1 MERSPYPAVSFQHVK
16 PDAIVNKK
24 TGPYAAPGARPIDL
38 WRDMPMNK
46 RVWWMRR
53 TAARGCATLL
63 AVALAAP
70 AAAQLPGGAPGRTE
84 VPTGVGVTRPAP
96 QPVVAD
102 GELRLSLDDAIE
114 IALRQNLDLSLE
126 RYDRTTSALFV
137 RQNQGIFDLRAFTNV
152 VLAEDNQPNNTE
164 LEGAAVLATESRS
177 FDIGLDQL
185 TAWGGEARLR
195 IDGSRL
201 SSNSTNA
208 LIDPEFG
215 AGDSITFSQPLL
227 RGFGAEATKRPILLA
242 RIGSEI
248 SREAFEQEAT
258 RVVQE
263 VERAYWSLVE
273 AQDQLGVAE
282 ESLGLAR
289 ELHERNRVQVEVGTL
304 APIELVQSE
313 ATVATREEEIIRAE
327 TAVGDATDLLLQLLN
342 LDRAAY
348 WDLEV
353 VPTTEPETERLEIDL
368 EEAIRTALAERP
380 ELALQALNI
389 ESADLDRRFFQREKL
404 PTVDLTFAYGSS
416 GLAGRGVV
424 FDPETGEPIPVDTD
438 LSDAFSDAFG
448 FDFDGWTVR
457 LDAAYPIQNRAA
469 RAQAEI
475 AGLDAARARTELE
488 RLELQVVTEV
498 RAAAR
503 AVESAAQ
510 QIEAARVSRRLQERN
525 LDAEQRR
532 YENGMS
538 TSFQVTE
545 IQEDLTIAR
554 SREVAAVAGY
564 RNALAQFYRVTG
576 QLLEVSGIELV
587 EEGVPDVSGGRR
599 PGDGG
604 SASNGGTEPE
614 EGNSEPPAP

>member
-1 MERSPYPAVSFQHVK
+1 M
-16 PDAIVNKK
+16 
-24 TGPYAAPGARPIDL
+24 L
-38 WRDMPMNK
+38 MNK
-46 RVWWMRR
+46 RVLWMRR
-53 TAARGCATLL
+53 TAGRGCATLL

-70 AAAQLPGGAPGRTE
+70 AAAQLPGGTPGRTE
-84 VPTGVGVTRPAP
+84 VPTGVGVARPAP

-126 RYDRTTSALFV
+126 RYDRTASALFV
-137 RQNQGIFDLRAFTNV
+137 RQNLGIFDLRSFANI
-152 VLAEDNQPNNTE
+152 VLTEDNQPNASG
-164 LEGAAVLATESRS
+164 LEGAAVLATEARS
-177 FDIGLDQL
+177 FALGLDQL
-185 TAWGGEARLR
+185 TAWGGQASLRL
-195 IDGSRL
+195 DGSRQ

-208 LIDPEFG
+208 LIDPQFG
-215 AGDSITFSQPLL
+215 AGDSISFTQPLL
-227 RGFGAEATKRPILLA
+227 RGFGELATKRPILLA

-258 RVVQE
+258 RVIQE

-273 AQDQLGVAE
+273 AQDQLGVAQ
-282 ESLGLAR
+282 ESRTLAR
-289 ELHERNRVQVEVGTL
+289 ELHDRNRVQVEVGTL

-313 ATVATREEEIIRAE
+313 ATMATREEEIIRAR
-327 TAVGDATDLLLQLLN
+327 TAVGDTTDLLLQLLN

-368 EEAIRTALAERP
+368 QEAIRTALEKRP

-389 ESADLDRRFFQREKL
+389 ESTDLDRRFFQREKL
-404 PTVDLTFAYGSS
+404 PTVDLVLAYGSS

-424 FDPETGEPIPVDTD
+424 FDPETNDPISVDTD

-448 FDFDGWTVR
+448 FDFDGWTLR
-457 LDAAYPIQNRAA
+457 LDAAYPIQNRSA

-475 AGLDAARARTELE
+475 AALDSARSRTELE

-576 QLLEVSGIELV
+576 TLLEVSGVELV
-587 EEGVPDVSGGRR
+587 EEGVPDVSGGWRS
-599 PGDGG
+599 GNGG
-604 SASNGGTEPE
+604 SASNGGASGAGEGQPE
-614 EGNSEPPAP
+614 DDGNSDPPGS

>member
-1 MERSPYPAVSFQHVK
+1 
-16 PDAIVNKK
+16 
-24 TGPYAAPGARPIDL
+24 
-38 WRDMPMNK
+38 MNK

-53 TAARGCATLL
+53 TVGQTVGRWCAALF

-70 AAAQLPGGAPGRTE
+70 AAAQLPGGTPERTE

-102 GELRLSLDDAIE
+102 GELRLSLEDAIE

-152 VLAEDNQPNNTE
+152 VLAEDNQPNSTE
-164 LEGAAVLATESRS
+164 LEGAAVLATESRR

-185 TAWGGEARLR
+185 TAWGGEANLR

-208 LIDPEFG
+208 LIDPEFS
-215 AGDSITFSQPLL
+215 AGDSISFSQPLL
-227 RGFGAEATKRPILLA
+227 RGFGGEATKRPILLA

-248 SREAFEQEAT
+248 SREAFEQEAM

-273 AQDQLGVAE
+273 AQDQLGVAQ
-282 ESLGLAR
+282 ESLKLAR
-289 ELHERNRVQVEVGTL
+289 ELHDRNRIQVEVGTL

-313 ATVATREEEIIRAE
+313 ATVATRDEEIIRAQ
-327 TAVGDATDLLLQLLN
+327 TTVGDTTDLLLQLLN

-348 WDLEV
+348 WDLAV

-368 EEAIRTALAERP
+368 EEAIRSALANRP

-424 FDPETGEPIPVDTD
+424 FDPETGDPIPVDTD

-475 AGLDAARARTELE
+475 ADLEAARSRTELE

-576 QLLEVSGIELV
+576 TLLEVSGIELV
-587 EEGVPDVSGGRR
+587 DEGVPDVSGGRR
-599 PGDGG
+599 SGDGG
-604 SASNGGTEPE
+604 SASAGGAEPE

>member
-1 MERSPYPAVSFQHVK
+1 
-16 PDAIVNKK
+16 
-24 TGPYAAPGARPIDL
+24 
-38 WRDMPMNK
+38 
-46 RVWWMRR
+46 MRR
-53 TAARGCATLL
+53 TAGRGCATLL

-70 AAAQLPGGAPGRTE
+70 AAAQLPGGTPGRTE
-84 VPTGVGVTRPAP
+84 VPTGVGVARPAP

-126 RYDRTTSALFV
+126 RYDRTASALFV
-137 RQNQGIFDLRAFTNV
+137 RQNLGIFDLRSFANI
-152 VLAEDNQPNNTE
+152 VLTEDNQPNASG
-164 LEGAAVLATESRS
+164 LEGAAVLATEARS
-177 FDIGLDQL
+177 FALGLDQL
-185 TAWGGEARLR
+185 TAWGGEASLRLNS
-195 IDGSRL
+195 SRR

-208 LIDPEFG
+208 LINPQYD
-215 AGDSITFSQPLL
+215 AGDTISFTQPLL
-227 RGFGAEATKRPILLA
+227 RSFGELATKRPILLA

-258 RVVQE
+258 RVIQE

-273 AQDQLGVAE
+273 AQDQLGVAQ

-313 ATVATREEEIIRAE
+313 ATVATRDEEIIRAR
-327 TAVGDATDLLLQLLN
+327 TAVGDTTDLLLQLLN

-368 EEAIRTALAERP
+368 QEAIRTALEKRP

-389 ESADLDRRFFQREKL
+389 ESVDLDRRFFQREKL
-404 PTVDLTFAYGSS
+404 PTVDLVLAYGSS
-416 GLAGRGVV
+416 GLAGRGEV
-424 FDPETGEPIPVDTD
+424 FDPEPITVDTG
-438 LSDAFSDAFG
+438 LADAFSDAFG
-448 FDFDGWTVR
+448 FDFDGWTLR

-475 AGLDAARARTELE
+475 AGLDAARARTELD
-488 RLELQVVTEV
+488 RIELQVVTEV

-503 AVESAAQ
+503 GVESAAQ

-576 QLLEVSGIELV
+576 TLLEVSGIELV
-587 EEGVPDVSGGRR
+587 EDGVPDVSGGWRS
-599 PGDGG
+599 GNGG
-604 SASNGGTEPE
+604 SASNGGASGAGEGQPE
-614 EGNSEPPAP
+614 DDGNSDPPAP

>member
-1 MERSPYPAVSFQHVK
+1 
-16 PDAIVNKK
+16 
-24 TGPYAAPGARPIDL
+24 
-38 WRDMPMNK
+38 MNK

-53 TAARGCATLL
+53 TVGQTVGRSCATLL

-84 VPTGVGVTRPAP
+84 VPTGVGVARPAP

-114 IALRQNLDLSLE
+114 IALRQNLDLSLQ
-126 RYDRTTSALFV
+126 RYDRTTNALFV

-152 VLAEDNQPNNTE
+152 VLAEDNQPNSTE
-164 LEGAAVLATESRS
+164 LEGAAVLATESRR

-185 TAWGGEARLR
+185 TAWGGEASLR

-208 LIDPEFG
+208 LIDPEFS
-215 AGDSITFSQPLL
+215 AGDSIAFSQPLL

-248 SREAFEQEAT
+248 SREAFEQETA
-258 RVVQE
+258 RVIQE

-273 AQDQLGVAE
+273 AQDQLGVAQ
-282 ESLGLAR
+282 ESLKLAR
-289 ELHERNRVQVEVGTL
+289 ELHQRNDVQVEVGTL

-313 ATVATREEEIIRAE
+313 ATVATREEEIIRAQ

-348 WDLEV
+348 WDLAV

-368 EEAIRTALAERP
+368 DEAIATALAERP

-389 ESADLDRRFFQREKL
+389 ESADLDLRFFRREKL

-424 FDPETGEPIPVDTD
+424 FDPETGDPIPVDTD

-448 FDFDGWTVR
+448 FDFDGWTLR

-587 EEGVPDVSGGRR
+587 EEGVPDVSGGARS
-599 PGDGG
+599 GNGASAGG
-604 SASNGGTEPE
+604 EAEPVE